1 MQREIRRLQVND
13 VSKTQDLRA
22 RVDSNSPLSV
32 GA

>member
-32 GA
+32 DA